1 MAEEAERRL
10 VVHREAASSVVGVP
24 PFLAGANVSLVPARY
39 VGMMHGQLER
49 LLKFDTPEEMYRSLT
64 IA

>member
-1 MAEEAERRL
+1 
-10 VVHREAASSVVGVP
+10 
-24 PFLAGANVSLVPARY
+24 
-39 VGMMHGQLER
+39 MMHGQLER